1 MLLAMKRRLRILL
14 CMALAASS
22 IAVADVPPA
31 RGDSAAFA
39 ADWQA
44 QGLQPVE
51 SRGLDLLYLR
61 PGTAPGASAA
71 QVAPVEVELREG
83 WERANRGLERA
94 RLRPEEVQQ
103 LKDEVAKVVG
113 YEVREALDA
122 APVAPGGAAPVL
134 QVRVLDLY
142 LNAPD
147 MQAAVASKTY
157 TNAFGDMVLVA
168 ELRAGAGGPLLLAC
182 WDHRPAREHVTP
194 RLTTRVENT
203 IEVRAAARAWARQLR
218 REIDRLGAGG

>member
-1 MLLAMKRRLRILL
+1 MLSTMKQCLPILL
-14 CMALAASS
+14 GLVLVASTVAA
-22 IAVADVPPA
+22 ADAPPA
-31 RGDSAAFA
+31 RGDRAGFA

-44 QGLQPVE
+44 QGLLPVE
-51 SRGLDLLYLR
+51 TRGLDLLYLR
-61 PGTAPGASAA
+61 PGATPGGSVV

-83 WERANRGLERA
+83 WQQANRALERA
-94 RLRPEEVQQ
+94 RLRPGEVQQ
-103 LKDEVAKVVG
+103 LKDEVAKIVG
-113 YEVREALDA
+113 HEVREAFGA
-122 APVAPGGAAPVL
+122 APVASGGVAPVL

-142 LNAPD
+142 LNAPE

-168 ELRAGAGGPLLLAC
+168 ELRDGPEGPLLLAS

-194 RLTTRVENT
+194 RLTTRVENS